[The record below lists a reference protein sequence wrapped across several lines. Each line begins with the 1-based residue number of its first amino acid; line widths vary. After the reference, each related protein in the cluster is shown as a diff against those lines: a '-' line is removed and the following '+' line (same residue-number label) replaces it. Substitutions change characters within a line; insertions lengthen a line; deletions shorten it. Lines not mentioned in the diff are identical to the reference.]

1 MRDRLGD
8 IWAIVRGRAPRFR
21 VPSHGPADEGDDPGR
36 LTEARVPVGPP
47 PTPRLLDAVALPL
60 PEPEE
65 RDLDAYGRAA
75 DGTS

>member
-1 MRDRLGD
+1 M
-8 IWAIVRGRAPRFR
+8 WAIVRGRAPRFR
-21 VPSHGPADEGDDPGR
+21 VPSHGPADEWDDPGR
-36 LTEARVPVGPP
+36 QIGTRVPVGPP
-47 PTPRLLDAVALPL
+47 PRPLLSDAVALPL